1 MRALRLVA
9 SLPSQIISRFSSS
22 DAEVKTKLIQD
33 STSITVDDDNSR
45 GYGKRHQLVLLGF
58 LGFAVVYAMRVNLSV
73 AIVAMVKNRPETLKQ
88 DNVALHD
95 TCPLPPG
102 QASSRTKPDR
112 DGEFDWDEKTQGL
125 VLGCFFYGYLLTNF
139 LGGRLAEHLGGRLV
153 FGLGVLLTAILTVL
167 SPFAARHSTFAFIL
181 IRILEGMTEGVTFPA
196 MSVMMSFWIPPLE
209 RARATSRILGGCQF
223 GTVITLMT
231 SGWLCESQWGWPAV
245 FYIFGGLGIV
255 WAWYWF
261 KIVYDC
267 PDMHPSISRTE
278 LKYIKEGLGEHK
290 KGERLVVPLH
300 SMFTSRPFLTVILV
314 HCGNNVGFYCLLTEL
329 PTYLKNIQHYDIK
342 ANINVT
348 RVIFRILIFCLP
360 IFSPIK
366 RILGRIPLT
375 NIRVRSNIKIM
386 VDIGNFV
393 PMVVLCLMPWAGCDR
408 QLAVFLLCI
417 AIGATGTTFCGH
429 LCAFQELAPNFAGTL
444 TGISNTFAT
453 IPGFLAPIMTGAIIN
468 NQQTLSRWQEVFK
481 LVSLVYL
488 IVAVVYMLFI
498 TDKVQ
503 PWNDAQPEKK
513 KKPTSGL
520 SKAV

>member
-1 MRALRLVA
+1 MRALRLVTW
-9 SLPSQIISRFSSS
+9 LPSQIINRFSSS
-22 DAEVKTKLIQD
+22 DAEVKTRLLHE
-33 STSITVDDDNSR
+33 STSITVEDEASR
-45 GYGKRHQLVLLGF
+45 GFGKRHELVLLGF

-73 AIVAMVKNRPETLKQ
+73 AIVAMVKNKPETIKEDTL
-88 DNVALHD
+88 ALHD

-102 QASSRTKPDR
+102 QASSHTTSEGN
-112 DGEFDWDEKTQGL
+112 GEFDWDEKTQGL
-125 VLGCFFYGYLLTNF
+125 VLGCFFYGYFLTNF
-139 LGGRLAEHLGGRLV
+139 LGGRLAEHFGGRLV
-153 FGLGVLLTAILTVL
+153 FGSGVLLTAILTML

-209 RARATSRILGGCQF
+209 RGRAITRILGGCQF

-261 KIVYDC
+261 KIVYNS
-267 PDMHPSISRTE
+267 PDEHPSISRSE
-278 LKYIKEGLGEHK
+278 LKYIKDGVGEHK
-290 KGERLVVPLH
+290 KGQNLVVPWR
-300 SMFTSRPFLTVILV
+300 SIFTSRPFLTVILV

-342 ANINVT
+342 ANG
-348 RVIFRILIFCLP
+348 LI
-360 IFSPIK
+360 SA
-366 RILGRIPLT
+366 IPYFLMWVFGLVYSTWVDQLLEKKALT
-375 NIRVRSNIKIM
+375 VLSVRKLSM
-386 VDIGNFV
+386 AIGNLV
-393 PMVVLCLMPWAGCDR
+393 PMIVLLLMPLAGCDR
-408 QLAVFLLCI
+408 QLAVFLICI
-417 AIGATGTTFCGH
+417 AIGATGTCYCGH

-468 NQQTLSRWQEVFK
+468 HQQTLSRWQEVFK
-481 LVSLVYL
+481 MVSLVYL
-488 IVAVVYMLFI
+488 IVAVVYMIFI

-503 PWNDAQPEKK
+503 PWNEAQPEKK
-513 KKPTSGL
+513 KKPSSGL